1 MHYVLKFERENVC
14 YLGCVTPTITM
25 LRKKL
30 LLMSH
35 LAYCGLLRM
44 ALVQGLVKR
53 FSYIFN
59 LGDERSK
66 WFILS
71 AKSYPKFKMFW
82 VPDIYH
88 EVAKKLFLFECMA
101 MKIISDSSARN
112 TPSSVNTSEPEN
124 DFYNEFFAKST
135 PVLSAQNLIN

>member
-1 MHYVLKFERENVC
+1 
-14 YLGCVTPTITM
+14 M

-44 ALVQGLVKR
+44 ALVQGLEKR

-112 TPSSVNTSEPEN
+112 TPSGVNTSEPEN
-124 DFYNEFFAKST
+124 DFYNDFFQKST

>member
-14 YLGCVTPTITM
+14 YLGCVAPTITM

-44 ALVQGLVKR
+44 ALVQGLEKR

-59 LGDERSK
+59 LDDERSK

-88 EVAKKLFLFECMA
+88 EVAKKLFLFEC
-101 MKIISDSSARN
+101 
-112 TPSSVNTSEPEN
+112 VW
-124 DFYNEFFAKST
+124 
-135 PVLSAQNLIN
+135 Q

>member
-14 YLGCVTPTITM
+14 YLGCVAPTITM

-44 ALVQGLVKR
+44 ALVQGLEKR

-59 LGDERSK
+59 LDDEGVNGLFCLQNRIPNLRC
-66 WFILS
+66 FGYQIFTM
-71 AKSYPKFKMFW
+71 KSQKNYFCSNVW
-82 VPDIYH
+82 
-88 EVAKKLFLFECMA
+88 
-101 MKIISDSSARN
+101 
-112 TPSSVNTSEPEN
+112 
-124 DFYNEFFAKST
+124 
-135 PVLSAQNLIN
+135 Q